1 GRIEAGLPAS
11 DGQLRAQASGA
22 SRAVPRIHRRH
33 GGLGRRRA
41 GGEARVKNRREA
53 QRLLDEADLLFAAD
67 EVDAAVAR
75 MAQQITAQLGEEF
88 PVVLSV
94 MGGAAVFTGRLL
106 LLLAFPLEFGAIEVT
121 RYNNDIQGRDI
132 AWRLAP
138 RDNVRGRTVLVVDD
152 ILDEGITL
160 AAIRKK
166 LTEMGAGKFYSAVF
180 ADKDIGREKPVRA
193 DFVGVTVPNRYV
205 FGFGMDAYGLWRNL
219 PAVYALKDK

>member
-1 GRIEAGLPAS
+1 
-11 DGQLRAQASGA
+11 
-22 SRAVPRIHRRH
+22 
-33 GGLGRRRA
+33 
-41 GGEARVKNRREA
+41 VKNRREA
-53 QRLLDEADLLFAAD
+53 QRLLDEADILFTAEA
-67 EVDAAVAR
+67 VDAAVER
-75 MAQQITAQLGEEF
+75 MARNITAQLGDDF

-106 LLLAFPLEFGAIEVT
+106 PLLAFPLEFGAIEVT

-160 AAIRKK
+160 AAIRAK
-166 LTEMGAGKFYSAVF
+166 LTEMGAARVLCAVF
-180 ADKDIGREKPVRA
+180 ADKDLGRDKPAHA
-193 DFVGVTVPNRYV
+193 DFVGLTVPNRYV

-219 PAVYALKDK
+219 PAIYALKEQKQVSPPLASLEQK